1 MKIEQKFYSPSK
13 GWKILSNS
21 LNANDIDLV
30 MIFGSTGLIKDAT
43 LINEISSKYATA
55 EIIGCSTSGEII
67 GNHVNDDTLTVTA
80 IKFEKTQIKSMTAVV
95 KHSDDSFEVGKL
107 IAEKL
112 SAPNLKHLFLL
123 SDGLQV
129 NGSELASGLK
139 QHLPKNVSVT
149 GGLAGDGARFGETFV
164 INKNE
169 INKNTVTAIGFYG
182 DNIHFGFG
190 SFGGWETFGIERMVT
205 KSHKNVLFELDGQPA
220 LALYKSFLGEKAKDL
235 PASGLLFPLSI
246 QIEKD
251 QEPLVR
257 TILAINETDQS
268 ITFAGDIPEGAKA
281 KLMKATIDGLIE
293 GAEKAAETSMIG
305 LNGKSAELAILIS
318 CVGRKLVMK
327 QLVEEEVEGVA
338 KQLSTNTAITGFYS
352 YGELS
357 PFSNSGY
364 CELHNQTM
372 TITTITEA

>member
-1 MKIEQKFYSPSK
+1 
-13 GWKILSNS
+13 
-21 LNANDIDLV
+21 

-95 KHSDDSFEVGKL
+95 KHSNDSFEVGKL

-139 QHLPKNVSVT
+139 QHLPKDVSVT

-257 TILAINETDQS
+257 TILAINEIDQS

>member
-1 MKIEQKFYSPSK
+1 MIIEQKFYSPSK

-43 LINEISSKYATA
+43 LINEISSKYTNA

>member
-1 MKIEQKFYSPSK
+1 M
-13 GWKILSNS
+13 
-21 LNANDIDLV
+21 
-30 MIFGSTGLIKDAT
+30 
-43 LINEISSKYATA
+43 
-55 EIIGCSTSGEII
+55 
-67 GNHVNDDTLTVTA
+67 
-80 IKFEKTQIKSMTAVV
+80 
-95 KHSDDSFEVGKL
+95 SFVFK
-107 IAEKL
+107 
-112 SAPNLKHLFLL
+112 
-123 SDGLQV
+123 
-129 NGSELASGLK
+129 
-139 QHLPKNVSVT
+139 
-149 GGLAGDGARFGETFV
+149 
-164 INKNE
+164 
-169 INKNTVTAIGFYG
+169 
-182 DNIHFGFG
+182 
-190 SFGGWETFGIERMVT
+190 
-205 KSHKNVLFELDGQPA
+205 